1 MQEAR
6 TAIFAL
12 QQPPTEAP
20 STFGGRVLRKT
31 GGAASVLGFQ
41 PSVQFSGAV
50 DALVRQPVDQQ
61 LLAALRG
68 ALAAAHRRAGVPAIE
83 VEVEVDATARLPDG
97 RSAVWLLVADD
108 GRTEDG
114 SRSTTVTWQ
123 APL

>member
-20 STFGGRVLRKT
+20 STFGGQVPRET

-83 VEVEVDATARLPDG
+83 VEVDATARLPDG
-97 RSAVWLLVADD
+97 RSAVRLLVADD